1 MNIHVPYSAGRGRNL
16 AACKIVKASF
26 QENEAEFRNLVRNL
40 KIGVV
45 VHGADTVVQYT
56 SVGVKHF
63 VSKPYTAETMLNI
76 LAEALRE

>member
-1 MNIHVPYSAGRGRNL
+1 MNITVPYSAGRGRNL
-16 AACKIVKASF
+16 AAFKSVKAAF

-45 VHGADTVVQYT
+45 AHGVDMVVQYT